1 MNSKQWKKSIIKEKI
16 DIIKIIDEDNF
27 ICSKGNKKLCNINVK
42 ANKITTLLNINE
54 DIEHILYCKKNKIIT
69 SNFWF
74 DLRIQNIGKI
84 IKDSINNSTTYQ
96 VMTKL
101 NFIEIENNDIAEMNL
116 VKKKNENIY

>member
-54 DIEHILYCKKNKIIT
+54 DIEHILYYKKNKIIVI
-69 SNFWF
+69 F
-74 DLRIQNIGKI
+74 DLICGFKIWEI